1 MKVALLF
8 LLLGAGAAHTAWI
21 PQDVANHL
29 QRRQMCNHWA
39 GEEPYDKARAAEI
52 AKAVNGLRCTTLDGD
67 EKKLRRRYRHY
78 APARAALDKA
88 RSDYPL

>member
-1 MKVALLF
+1 MKAALLF
-8 LLLGAGAAHTAWI
+8 LLLGAGPQAPWI
-21 PQDVANHL
+21 PRDVANHV

-52 AKAVNGLRCTTLDGD
+52 AKAVEGLRCAALDGD